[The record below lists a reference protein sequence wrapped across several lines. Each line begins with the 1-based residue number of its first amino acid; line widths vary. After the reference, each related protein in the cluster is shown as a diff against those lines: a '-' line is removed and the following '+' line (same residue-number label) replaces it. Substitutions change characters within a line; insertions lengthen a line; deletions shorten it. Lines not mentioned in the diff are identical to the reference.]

1 MPGLRT
7 PSGCARP
14 HSHAV
19 LRSDDCARTSSRLR
33 LSALNLEPVLP
44 INPAHDHDHDIDTEA
59 IINTESEI
67 TVTSRNVEI
76 VLYREQV
83 TERLGHLERYN
94 SGVTRYEV
102 ELDHEPNPR
111 QSKTSHRVTITG
123 RGTGRTLHAE
133 ACGTDI
139 RAALDGA
146 VGKLEEQL
154 RRRRDRR
161 RVRHNRAHRPVIEPG
176 RASTLHAVSDDT
188 PRSLEHG
195 STLSAPGAALLSSG
209 DARAEAASSS
219 APPVVE
225 PSEPSAR
232 VPVADGA
239 GFRSARDSNSG
250 HPES

>member
-7 PSGCARP
+7 PSGCTRR
-14 HSHAV
+14 HSHTI
-19 LRSDDCARTSSRLR
+19 LRSDDRAHTSSRLR
-33 LSALNLEPVLP
+33 LSALNLETGPTDSSRARP
-44 INPAHDHDHDIDTEA
+44 RYDNNTEA

-67 TVTSRNVEI
+67 AVTSRNVEI
-76 VLYREQV
+76 GLFREQV